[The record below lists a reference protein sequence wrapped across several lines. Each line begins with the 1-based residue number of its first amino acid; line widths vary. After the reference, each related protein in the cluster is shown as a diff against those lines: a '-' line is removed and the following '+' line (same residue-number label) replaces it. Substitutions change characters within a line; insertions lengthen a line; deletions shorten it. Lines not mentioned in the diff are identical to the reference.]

1 MILLIASSRSAA
13 ECAAAIQRSTGERV
27 RVAPNFRRA
36 TAVLRAG
43 EFSAVILDQA
53 FWDLDPAAGELLL
66 QRAGTAIPV
75 IVNLAI
81 AGRER
86 VVRDV
91 RAALYRREREQ
102 HLAMKAAATM
112 LRNQLNSSVTGILL
126 SSQLA
131 LATPSLPPALEAKLR
146 AVYEAAEQM
155 RSRLQR

>member
-1 MILLIASSRSAA
+1 MILLIAGAKSAA
-13 ECAAAIQRSTGERV
+13 ECASAIQRSTGERV
-27 RVAPNFRRA
+27 RVAPSFRRA
-36 TAVLRAG
+36 ASALRAG

-53 FWDLDPAAGELLL
+53 FWDLDPAAGEVLL

-75 IVNLAI
+75 IVNLGI
-81 AGRER
+81 SGRER

-102 HLAMKAAATM
+102 HLAMKSAAAT
-112 LRNQLNSSVTGILL
+112 LRNELNSAVTGILL

-131 LATPSLPPALEAKLR
+131 LATPALPPPLEAKLR
-146 AVYEAAEQM
+146 TVYELAEQM